1 MRYILPFLLIHIL
14 VLIAHDASA
23 QGCSDA
29 GVCTA
34 GPIGEM
40 PSLLDSVGTA
50 EEPRHYARLTFSY
63 AVGERSTTI
72 FQVVPELGI
81 GITDR
86 WGAQLRLPYMS
97 ISGDLGSN
105 SGLGDA
111 VVTTSYAF
119 IKNDKQ
125 RLDAMVGLK
134 AYTTDAAEGERINEM
149 SVRTLPMVYQRSLG
163 TTDLLLGVNYRHGR
177 WSGALAWQHVLTDKN
192 ANQFDHINYAA
203 TDAEARAYEET
214 LFLRRADDLVVRL
227 QYAQRF
233 GKLTVQ
239 PGLLAIQHLGTDTRL
254 DAGSVNWVTQSLPRV
269 DIEGSDGLTLNL
281 TADARYKLS
290 DTWALEASFG
300 SPLVTREAR
309 PDGLTRALVAN
320 MGLRF
325 AF

>member
-1 MRYILPFLLIHIL
+1 MRKHLHLLL
-14 VLIAHDASA
+14 LCPVLFITAELRA

-34 GPIGEM
+34 GPIGEL
-40 PSLLDSVGTA
+40 PSLLDSAGTA

-81 GITDR
+81 GFTDR

-111 VVTTSYAF
+111 VMTASYAF
-119 IKNDKQ
+119 IKKDKQ
-125 RLDAMVGLK
+125 RLDAMIGLK

-227 QYAQRF
+227 QYAHRF

-239 PGLLAIQHLGTDTRL
+239 PGLLAIQHLGVDTRL
-254 DAGSVNWVTQSLPRV
+254 DAGNVNWITQSLPRV

-300 SPLVTREAR
+300 SPLVTREDR